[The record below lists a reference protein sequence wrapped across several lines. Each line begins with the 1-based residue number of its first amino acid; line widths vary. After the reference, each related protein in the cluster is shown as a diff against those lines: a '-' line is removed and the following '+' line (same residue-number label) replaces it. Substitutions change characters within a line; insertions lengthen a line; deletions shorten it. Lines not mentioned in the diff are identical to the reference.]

1 MVGRSL
7 HINNFNE
14 ACLVL
19 PRPFPGLFSAK
30 SRHEFCSGVF
40 TLAGC
45 CNRDSKGM
53 IAGTRAKNLGRG
65 LTEVEGN
72 EDLMAAQGHSHR
84 YARDGL
90 WFRKGVCPTRS
101 SPDAPL
107 ILLAL
112 SIRIET
118 AVVPRPGSMRPHWTM
133 PPHPR
138 DMYTSMRVPSAHQS
152 SIILH
157 VACLTLSRC
166 ALVLELLVV
175 EVAGVGA
182 RHVESVPITPCR
194 AVRSR
199 TFDDRDICE
208 APGFISG
215 ESCQPYQKTLPMANP
230 RPKTVVSLR
239 QYSTQDGLASSR

>member
-7 HINNFNE
+7 HINNFKE

-30 SRHEFCSGVF
+30 FRHEFCSGVF

-138 DMYTSMRVPSAHQS
+138 YVHLLACPIRPSIQHHPARGLLNPVAMR
-152 SIILH
+152 
-157 VACLTLSRC
+157 
-166 ALVLELLVV
+166 
-175 EVAGVGA
+175 A
-182 RHVESVPITPCR
+182 RPR
-194 AVRSR
+194 ASCSRSR
-199 TFDDRDICE
+199 GRWCGACGIRAYYAMPC
-208 APGFISG
+208 G
-215 ESCQPYQKTLPMANP
+215 
-230 RPKTVVSLR
+230 
-239 QYSTQDGLASSR
+239 